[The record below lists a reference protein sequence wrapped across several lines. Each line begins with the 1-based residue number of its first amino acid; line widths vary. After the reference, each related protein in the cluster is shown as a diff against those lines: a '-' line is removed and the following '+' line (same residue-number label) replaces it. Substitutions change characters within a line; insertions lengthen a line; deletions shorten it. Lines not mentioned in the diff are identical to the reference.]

1 MTVKEVNQVQ
11 ENTLT
16 NIYQIRRSS
25 HKSIVMTSFIFTK
38 SSLKIL
44 LKVKPQQLMG
54 RFVYYMTCT
63 LLGKSG
69 SRTS

>member
-54 RFVYYMTCT
+54 RFRVLHDVYTFRKI
-63 LLGKSG
+63 GFPD
-69 SRTS
+69 